1 MVAARADSIHQ
12 LVAEYMDF
20 VWRSLRRLGVAE
32 ADCDDGCQRVWV
44 VLAKKI
50 SSIEP
55 EKMRSYIFSV
65 VVRIASEMRRARGRH
80 QHEEL
85 DEHTPALTAL
95 DAEGLLEQKR
105 VRQLLDQVLSSMS
118 WELRVVFVM
127 FELEGSSSPEIAEAL
142 GVSRG
147 TVASRLRL
155 AREAFR
161 RGVERLQAPPP
172 RAPQQSLVQLVGV
185 ASKAVS

>member
-1 MVAARADSIHQ
+1 M
-12 LVAEYMDF
+12 LP
-20 VWRSLRRLGVAE
+20 LRKNEDAGVFRRWLR
-32 ADCDDGCQRVWV
+32 G
-44 VLAKKI
+44 KFG
-50 SSIEP
+50 IEP
-55 EKMRSYIFSV
+55 VFYRW
-65 VVRIASEMRRARGRH
+65 SEE
-80 QHEEL
+80 HEEL

-172 RAPQQSLVQLVGV
+172 GVRGVPAPRAPQQSMVQLVGV